1 MGPGWL
7 SKILQADRDG
17 NVHSRQSKSASS
29 GPVAAAGVQSGA
41 ACGCF
46 QRGREAG
53 KLARVHGQSRAQ
65 GQGHPSTPLP
75 REAFEGLLIFNA
87 LLIGCFLLHKHS
99 CPQ

>member
-17 NVHSRQSKSASS
+17 ERALQVKARV
-29 GPVAAAGVQSGA
+29 PAAGQWQQPVCRAGLHV
-41 ACGCF
+41 GVF

-53 KLARVHGQSRAQ
+53 KLTRVHGQSRAQ

-75 REAFEGLLIFNA
+75 PGRPLKGFVYLMLY
-87 LLIGCFLLHKHS
+87 
-99 CPQ
+99 